1 MKKIH
6 EYQQELLISVMS
18 QELPAFIRKGNY
30 RDLSG
35 SSAITLLPELYRA
48 VITRLHEAGALFS
61 KNSCAFPSWVDE
73 EIRQV
78 FVAVQGL
85 PGYDRKEFRNLLH
98 EIETGLLEE
107 RVKTNTS
114 SAEVRPATAD
124 YPDVRQWYT
133 RRSGEG
139 IQLLIPEIKT
149 VVGRL
154 QPGEKMVIGGYAG
167 SYKTVLL
174 EHIVAA
180 AIKESLMPVLFISS
194 SRSRHEVRSRILDRM
209 RANSVGSEV
218 TENAI
223 RQVERSLAVLGK
235 EQTQQDWT
243 LSLLHQAF
251 SEILQATVGTVLIAI
266 DSIDELAE
274 LTHPRRMKRTNTI
287 ASLLELLEHLSMQW
301 GGRFTIISTIRFTE
315 QTYLKLRRRVDEW
328 EWQRRRAGFGFLDLA
343 NSIIARKMTAEQQTE
358 MIKKWELTHNES
370 ELPPEYTA
378 LRKQHESQKALL
390 EEIERKLKED
400 SADAWLNPADSQK
413 GRYLISAF
421 QDPPEVERFFDIC
434 MSLWAEPIKEQ
445 VRTVLA
451 LVLKNRKEETME
463 NPCKVSFSKDEASMQ
478 MNLLP
483 DIEEQRVSI
492 ESLIGDVIE

>member
-48 VITRLHEAGALFS
+48 VLTRLQEAGALFS
-61 KNSCAFPSWVDE
+61 KDSCAFPYWVDE

-85 PGYDRKEFRNLLH
+85 SGYDRKEFRNLLH

-114 SAEVRPATAD
+114 SAVVRPATTD

-154 QPGEKMVIGGYAG
+154 RPGEKMVIGGYAG

-174 EHIVAA
+174 EHIVAE

-209 RANSVGSEV
+209 RE
-218 TENAI
+218 
-223 RQVERSLAVLGK
+223 K
-235 EQTQQDWT
+235 T
-243 LSLLHQAF
+243 L
-251 SEILQATVGTVLIAI
+251 V
-266 DSIDELAE
+266 
-274 LTHPRRMKRTNTI
+274 P
-287 ASLLELLEHLSMQW
+287 
-301 GGRFTIISTIRFTE
+301 
-315 QTYLKLRRRVDEW
+315 KLRRIRYGKWKVVLRSW
-328 EWQRRRAGFGFLDLA
+328 EKSSLNKTGHLASCIRLSVKRFKQQMAQFL
-343 NSIIARKMTAEQQTE
+343 SPST
-358 MIKKWELTHNES
+358 
-370 ELPPEYTA
+370 
-378 LRKQHESQKALL
+378 
-390 EEIERKLKED
+390 
-400 SADAWLNPADSQK
+400 
-413 GRYLISAF
+413 
-421 QDPPEVERFFDIC
+421 
-434 MSLWAEPIKEQ
+434 
-445 VRTVLA
+445 
-451 LVLKNRKEETME
+451 
-463 NPCKVSFSKDEASMQ
+463 ASM
-478 MNLLP
+478 NLP
-483 DIEEQRVSI
+483 SSPTRGE
-492 ESLIGDVIE
+492 